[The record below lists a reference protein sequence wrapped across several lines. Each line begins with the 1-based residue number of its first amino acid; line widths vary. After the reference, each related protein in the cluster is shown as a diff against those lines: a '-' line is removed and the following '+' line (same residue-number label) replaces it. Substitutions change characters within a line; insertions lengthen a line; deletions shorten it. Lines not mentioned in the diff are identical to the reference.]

1 MGFFCEVAIQVAVLV
16 GVEESV
22 EAHERVVE
30 CLFLVLFRT
39 KYRNVVFV
47 LDCGYICW
55 SNECFKFGVFLSA
68 SLSLQEAHFVY
79 NDTQQRNL
87 WRYCHCTTCRLGYA
101 GITDQEKEIP
111 IFTVGLVHCMF
122 IPMDFLASL
131 IRRNLS

>member
-30 CLFLVLFRT
+30 CLFLVFFRT
-39 KYRNVVFV
+39 KYRNLVFG

-87 WRYCHCTTCRLGYA
+87 CATATVPLADWATLGSQTKKRKY
-101 GITDQEKEIP
+101 
-111 IFTVGLVHCMF
+111 L
-122 IPMDFLASL
+122 FLQSG
-131 IRRNLS
+131 